1 MSTTCLLPYAF
12 LFIGTVKVSLTSLYE
27 AYQQRRIDNEE
38 DCFSYSCCS
47 DFYPVER
54 FAQPSRRAGRA
65 RRSFMLEAAYGSG
78 QDGGGL
84 GDIRI
89 IMILITL
96 IILILIPIMLN
107 RL

>member
-1 MSTTCLLPYAF
+1 
-12 LFIGTVKVSLTSLYE
+12 
-27 AYQQRRIDNEE
+27 
-38 DCFSYSCCS
+38 
-47 DFYPVER
+47 
-54 FAQPSRRAGRA
+54 
-65 RRSFMLEAAYGSG
+65 MLEAAYGSG